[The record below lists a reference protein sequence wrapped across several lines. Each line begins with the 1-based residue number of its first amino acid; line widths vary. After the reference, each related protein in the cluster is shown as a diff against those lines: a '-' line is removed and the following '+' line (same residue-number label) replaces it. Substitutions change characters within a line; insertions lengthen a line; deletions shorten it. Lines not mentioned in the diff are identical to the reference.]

1 MYIIHGGVWWLLEQ
15 QQQRTTNNEQPC
27 SDGKRQAEEFTYI
40 NLLTELNT
48 TLLPSPATT
57 RHISIIPLVVTPD
70 TKP

>member
-1 MYIIHGGVWWLLEQ
+1 MGVWWLLEQ
-15 QQQRTTNNEQPC
+15 QQQQRTTTTNNNEQPC

-48 TLLPSPATT
+48 TLLPSPAA
-57 RHISIIPLVVTPD
+57 IPLVVTPD